1 MASDAQT
8 EFKLRRWNR
17 LALLTV
23 DNGEDHTKPTVLNL
37 AAWDSLA
44 RALDELESQE
54 WDGLLLTGKP
64 FVFCAGADIAM
75 FAAAQG
81 PEDAIAISRR
91 GHDEL
96 ARLAALPFPTVAAI
110 NGACIGGGVELAL
123 HCDARTIASNVRH
136 FASPE
141 CFLGIIPGWGG
152 TQVIPRLVGAKTA
165 VRFVV
170 ENALDRNRMIDART
184 AFELGFA
191 DRLLE
196 PVEFVDESLAYLL
209 ELVGSGG
216 LAREPADLS
225 DAAEVCR
232 KARANLDAA
241 LHGAAPAPYRA
252 LDLIEGAAVWS
263 LEEGYRMEE
272 QASAELSA
280 TRQSEASLYA
290 FELVQFRAKRKL
302 QLDAEPRTVRKVGVV
317 GAGLMATQIATL
329 LLKRLEVPVVLRD
342 LAQEV
347 VDRAVAQVGAAQQG
361 PRGSFLAS
369 LVSGTTAWD
378 GFADCDLVIEAVFE
392 ELGVKHEVLRALE
405 QVVSPECVIAT
416 NTSSLSL
423 AEMASVLER
432 PERFVGIHFF
442 NPVAV
447 MPLVE
452 LIRAERTGN
461 EALATA
467 AAVVRRL
474 RKTGV
479 VVADAPGFVVNRM
492 FARMSSVLNEALD
505 HGTPV
510 ETTDEAMLRLGM
522 PMAPSVLL
530 QMVGP
535 RIANHVLH
543 TMHAAYPERFRLSA
557 TLDALAEGAE
567 EPVVLADRPQT
578 ADEVQLAVLEALA
591 DEAAKL
597 LDEGVVAEAADIDTC
612 MILGAG
618 WPFWLGGIT
627 KFLDQTG
634 VSERVAGRTLGP
646 APAVATA

>member
-1 MASDAQT
+1 MPEQT
-8 EFKLRRWNR
+8 EFKLRRSGR
-17 LALLTV
+17 IALLTV
-23 DNGEDHTKPTVLNL
+23 DNGEDYTKPTVLNL

-44 RALDELESQE
+44 RALDQVEAEE

-75 FAAAQG
+75 FTSSQG
-81 PEDAIAISRR
+81 PEDALRITRR
-91 GHDEL
+91 GHEEL
-96 ARLAALPFPTVAAI
+96 ARLRALPFPTVAAV

-152 TQVIPRLVGAKTA
+152 TQLIPRLVGAQTA

-170 ENALDRNRMIDART
+170 ANAIDRNKMIDGPT
-184 AFELGFA
+184 AHELGFA
-191 DRLLE
+191 DRLLA
-196 PVEFVDESLAYLL
+196 PVEFVDESLAYLR
-209 ELVGSGG
+209 ELIDGG
-216 LAREPADLS
+216 FERADADLA
-225 DAAEVCR
+225 DVAEVCR
-232 KARANLDAA
+232 KARANLDAS
-241 LHGAAPAPYRA
+241 LHGAAPAPYKA
-252 LDLIEGAAVWS
+252 LELIEGARVWS
-263 LEEGYRMEE
+263 VEEGYRMEE
-272 QASAELSA
+272 EASAELSA
-280 TRQSEASLYA
+280 TRQAEASLYA
-290 FELVQFRAKRKL
+290 FGLVQFRAKRPL
-302 QLDAEPRTVRKVGVV
+302 GLDAEPRRVRKVGVV

-329 LLKRLEVPVVLRD
+329 LLKRLEVPIVLRD
-342 LAQEV
+342 LEQEV
-347 VDRAVAQVGAAQQG
+347 VDRAVAAVGSAQKV
-361 PRGSFLAS
+361 PRAGFLAS
-369 LVSGTTAWD
+369 LVSGTTGWD
-378 GFADCDLVIEAVFE
+378 GFEDCDLVIEAVFE
-392 ELGVKHEVLRALE
+392 EMGVKHEVLRALE
-405 QVVSPECVIAT
+405 PVVPAECVIAT

-452 LIRAERTGN
+452 LIRAPRSSD

-467 AAVVRRL
+467 AAVVRKL

-479 VVADAPGFVVNRM
+479 LVADAPGFVVNRM
-492 FARMSSVLNEALD
+492 FARMSSVLNEAID

-510 ETTDEAMLRLGM
+510 EAGDEAMLRLGM

-535 RIANHVLH
+535 RVANHVLR
-543 TMHAAYPERFRLSA
+543 TMHDAYPDRFRLSE
-557 TLDALAEGAE
+557 TLEAMAAGAD
-567 EPVVLADRPQT
+567 EPVVVAERPST
-578 ADEVQLAVLEALA
+578 AEEVQLAVLEALA
-591 DEAAKL
+591 DEAARI
-597 LDEGVVAEAADIDTC
+597 LDDGVVAEAADIDTC

-627 KFLDQTG
+627 KYLDQTG
-634 VSERVAGRTLGP
+634 ISERVTGRTLGP
-646 APAVATA
+646 APAVATTV